1 MSNFPEKAP
10 ATGDVHAA
18 EPVTDAEFAQK
29 VLQSDLP
36 VFVDFWAEW
45 CGPCRMMAPVYE
57 RLAQQFAGKAR
68 FYKLNV
74 DENPRTAE
82 QYGIQGIPTLIMF
95 KGGKE
100 AGRIVGYPG
109 EAALRNA
116 INRALGQ

>member
-1 MSNFPEKAP
+1 MNFPWNAP
-10 ATGDVHAA
+10 AKGQVHAA
-18 EPVTDAEFAQK
+18 EPVTDADFEAK

-45 CGPCRMMAPVYE
+45 CGPCRIMAPVFE

-68 FYKLNV
+68 FYKLDV
-74 DENPRTAE
+74 DENPLTAGR
-82 QYGIQGIPTLIMF
+82 YGIQGIPTLIMF
-95 KGGKE
+95 KGGKD

-116 INRALGQ
+116 ISRALGL